1 MGKKTTTTTKR
12 KTRRPSS
19 VIFLDKEDRRVLSI
33 EQVGNVCP
41 KIKLP
46 SEKTPFLR
54 VFRATKTRSKRGGR
68 TRATGRSPRLLRAWI
83 RSPERNRK
91 KYNDFFA
98 GWISQTN
105 LRGRC
110 RWGRGKARRGSSC
123 EFLSTCFFPRL
134 RLPCRLNNT
143 EFNSSIY
150 MAILRTTLSDIRTW
164 PKKVVFPP
172 RAPSV
177 RSKSAISIP
186 YKSNRRLLRDQTRRQ
201 TALSF
206 PTSGL
211 SGEAAS
217 NEVFK
222 EAHKRFTYNR
232 EFPFHWNGNF
242 KKYNKTSAGVLFP
255 LYAPISP
262 PFLSLICLTF
272 LLRSP
277 RGALRKEGRSLAF

>member
-1 MGKKTTTTTKR
+1 
-12 KTRRPSS
+12 
-19 VIFLDKEDRRVLSI
+19 
-33 EQVGNVCP
+33 
-41 KIKLP
+41 
-46 SEKTPFLR
+46 
-54 VFRATKTRSKRGGR
+54 
-68 TRATGRSPRLLRAWI
+68 
-83 RSPERNRK
+83 
-91 KYNDFFA
+91 
-98 GWISQTN
+98 
-105 LRGRC
+105 
-110 RWGRGKARRGSSC
+110 
-123 EFLSTCFFPRL
+123 
-134 RLPCRLNNT
+134 
-143 EFNSSIY
+143 

-164 PKKVVFPP
+164 QKKIVFPP

-262 PFLSLICLTF
+262 PFFVIN
-272 LLRSP
+272 LLNFSS
-277 RGALRKEGRSLAF
+277 SLAARSSEERRTIARVLNNLRHVTHVTWCCGTIVDLVRVILVIASFVRRSE